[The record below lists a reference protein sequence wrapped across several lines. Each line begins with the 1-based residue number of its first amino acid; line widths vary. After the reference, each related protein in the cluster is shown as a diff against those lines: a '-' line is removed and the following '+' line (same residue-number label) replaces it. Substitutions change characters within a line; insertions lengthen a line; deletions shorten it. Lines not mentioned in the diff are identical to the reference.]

1 MDAVKLQE
9 QAAQRQQLFLDLYKQ
24 LFPAVAKYVAR
35 CGGSF
40 DEAKDVFQD
49 ALLNYY
55 EKTGQPGLSINNS
68 DGAYIYGTARYL
80 WIKRYKE
87 GNRTSPLNESD
98 AANTPMDVI
107 SLPDENTLLRFLE
120 TAGQRCMELLRSF
133 YYDKLPMTEIAQAFG
148 FSGVRSATVQKYKCI
163 EKVRETVK
171 QKALTYEDF
180 LK

>member
-9 QAAQRQQLFLDLYKQ
+9 QAVQRQELFIVLYKKV
-24 LFPAVAKYVAR
+24 FPAVAKYVAR

-49 ALLNYY
+49 ALLSYY
-55 EKTGQPGLSINNS
+55 EKTAETGLSVNNS
-68 DGAYIYGTARYL
+68 DGSYIYGTARYL
-80 WIKRYKE
+80 WIKRYKQ
-87 GNRTSPLNESD
+87 TSQSSPIDENLT
-98 AANTPMDVI
+98 ANTPLETVAI
-107 SLPDENTLLRFLE
+107 PDENKLLTFLE
-120 TAGQRCMELLRSF
+120 TAGKRCMELLRSF
-133 YYDKLPMTEIAQAFG
+133 YYDKLPMTEVAQAFG

-171 QKALTYEDF
+171 QQALTYEDF

>member
-9 QAAQRQQLFLDLYKQ
+9 QAGQRQELFIALYKKV
-24 LFPAVAKYVAR
+24 FPAVAKYVAR

-49 ALLNYY
+49 ALLSYY
-55 EKTGQPGLSINNS
+55 EKTAETGLSIHNS
-68 DGAYIYGTARYL
+68 DSAYIYGTARFL
-80 WIKRYKE
+80 WIKRYKQAAQ
-87 GNRTSPLNESD
+87 SSFLDESLE
-98 AANTPMDVI
+98 ANTPTELASV
-107 SLPDENTLLRFLE
+107 PDENKLLHFLA
-120 TAGQRCMELLRSF
+120 TAGKRCMDLLRSF
-133 YYDKLPMTEIAQAFG
+133 YYDKLPMTEVAQTFG

-171 QKALTYEDF
+171 QQALTYEDF

>member
-9 QAAQRQQLFLDLYKQ
+9 QAAKRQELFIGLYKKV
-24 LFPAVAKYVAR
+24 FPAVAKYVAK

-55 EKTGQPGLSINNS
+55 EKTRSAGLAINNS

-80 WIKRYKE
+80 WLKRYKE
-87 GNRTSPLNESD
+87 GRQISSLNEAD
-98 AANTPMDVI
+98 AANTTAEIV
-107 SLPDENTLLRFLE
+107 SVPDENKLLNFLE
-120 TAGQRCMELLRSF
+120 TAGKRCMELLRSF
-133 YYDKLPMTEIAQAFG
+133 YYDKLPMTEVAQMFG

-171 QKALTYEDF
+171 QKALKYEDF

>member
-1 MDAVKLQE
+1 MDADNLEE
-9 QAAQRQQLFLDLYKQ
+9 QAARQQLFITLYQKA
-24 LFPAVAKYVAR
+24 FPAVAKYV
-35 CGGSF
+35 CKHGGSF

-55 EKTGQPGLSINNS
+55 EKSRGSNTTINNS
-68 DGAYIYGTARYL
+68 EGAYIYGTARYL

-87 GNRTSPLNESD
+87 GNLS
-98 AANTPMDVI
+98 APMDN
-107 SLPDENTLLRFLE
+107 SNTANIAVETTIPFAEDKLLTFLE
-120 TAGQRCMELLRSF
+120 TAGKRCMELLRSF
-133 YYDKLPMTEIAQAFG
+133 YYDQLPMTRVAQLFG

-180 LK
+180 LE

>member
-1 MDAVKLQE
+1 MDTVKLQE
-9 QAAQRQQLFLDLYKQ
+9 QARQRQELFIALYKKV
-24 LFPAVAKYVAR
+24 FPAVAKYVAR

-49 ALLNYY
+49 ALLSYY
-55 EKTGQPGLSINNS
+55 EKTAETGLSVNNS

-80 WIKRYKE
+80 WIKRYKQ
-87 GNRTSPLNESD
+87 TSQSSPIDENL
-98 AANTPMDVI
+98 AANIPSETVAI
-107 SLPDENTLLRFLE
+107 PDENKLLNFLE
-120 TAGQRCMELLRSF
+120 TAGKRCMELLRSF
-133 YYDKLPMTEIAQAFG
+133 YYDKLPMTEVAQAFG

-171 QKALTYEDF
+171 QQALTYEDF

>member
-9 QAAQRQQLFLDLYKQ
+9 QAAQRQVLFIGLYKKV
-24 LFPAVAKYVAR
+24 FPAVAKYVGK

-55 EKTGQPGLSINNS
+55 EKTGSTGLSINNS

-87 GNRTSPLNESD
+87 GGHTSPLNE
-98 AANTPMDVI
+98 AVI
-107 SLPDENTLLRFLE
+107 TNITEESIAIPDENKLLSFLE
-120 TAGQRCMELLRSF
+120 TAGKRCMELLRAF
-133 YYDKLPMTEIAQAFG
+133 YYDKLPMTQVAETFG

-180 LK
+180 LN

>member
-9 QAAQRQQLFLDLYKQ
+9 QAARRQELFIGLYKQ
-24 LFPAVAKYVAR
+24 VFPAVAKYVAR

-55 EKTGQPGLSINNS
+55 EKTGQAGLSVNNS

-87 GNRTSPLNESD
+87 GGKTLPLNEAD
-98 AANTPMDVI
+98 VVNTVEDTTAI
-107 SLPDENTLLRFLE
+107 PDDDKLLSFLA
-120 TAGQRCMELLRSF
+120 TTGKRCMELLRSF
-133 YYDKLPMTEIAQAFG
+133 YYDKLPMAQVAETFG

-163 EKVRETVK
+163 EKVRDTVK

>member
-1 MDAVKLQE
+1 MDTVKLQE
-9 QAAQRQQLFLDLYKQ
+9 QAQQRQELFVGLYKKV
-24 LFPAVAKYVAR
+24 FPAVAKYVAR

-49 ALLNYY
+49 ALLSYY
-55 EKTGQPGLSINNS
+55 EKTAQIGLSVNNS

-87 GNRTSPLNESD
+87 GGQTSQLNE
-98 AANTPMDVI
+98 ALIVNTAEESI
-107 SLPDENTLLRFLE
+107 SLPDDSKLLRFLE
-120 TAGQRCMELLRSF
+120 SAGKRCMELLRSF
-133 YYDKLPMTEIAQAFG
+133 YYDKLPMTQVAETFG

-171 QKALTYEDF
+171 QKELTYEDF

>member
-9 QAAQRQQLFLDLYKQ
+9 QAAQRQQLFIGLYKQ
-24 LFPAVAKYVAR
+24 VFPAVARYVAR

-55 EKTGQPGLSINNS
+55 EKASSTGLSINNS

-87 GNRTSPLNESD
+87 GGQTLPLNEAD
-98 AANTPMDVI
+98 IVNTVPETVNI
-107 SLPDENTLLRFLE
+107 PDENKLLQFLE
-120 TAGQRCMELLRSF
+120 TTGRRCMELLRSF
-133 YYDKLPMTEIAQAFG
+133 YYDKLPMTQIAETFG

>member
-1 MDAVKLQE
+1 MDTVKLQE
-9 QAAQRQQLFLDLYKQ
+9 QAQQRQELFVGLYKKV
-24 LFPAVAKYVAR
+24 FPAVAKYVAR

-55 EKTGQPGLSINNS
+55 EKTGQTGLSVNNS

-87 GNRTSPLNESD
+87 GGKTSPLNE
-98 AANTPMDVI
+98 AIIVNTAEEPTG
-107 SLPDENTLLRFLE
+107 LPDNNKLLHFLE
-120 TAGQRCMELLRSF
+120 STGKRCMELLRSF
-133 YYDKLPMTEIAQAFG
+133 YYDKLPMTQIAETFG
-148 FSGVRSATVQKYKCI
+148 FAGVRSATVQKYKCI

-171 QKALTYEDF
+171 QKELTYEDF